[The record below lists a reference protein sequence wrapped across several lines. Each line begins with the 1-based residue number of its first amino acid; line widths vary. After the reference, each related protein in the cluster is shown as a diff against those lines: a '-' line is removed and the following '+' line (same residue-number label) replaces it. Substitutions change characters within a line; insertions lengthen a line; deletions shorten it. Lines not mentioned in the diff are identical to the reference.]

1 MGLYGNKPML
11 DPMTEAAEVVENVD
25 ELLEAFIAYELSQL
39 TEAQFK
45 AFTESEE
52 CQAML
57 EKRLV
62 GRNTLV
68 RLSKNDDLTRRTKMA
83 AFQIAKEKDDPLWQ
97 KLVKN
102 RIKERQLIA
111 AIVKKYGMKGQR
123 AAKVGQRQYLTG
135 KLPAVALRP
144 ERDEGDGP
152 KPYKPGK

>member
-1 MGLYGNKPML
+1 MGLYGSKPLL
-11 DPMTEAAEVVENVD
+11 DPLTEAAQEVENVD
-25 ELLEAFIAYELSQL
+25 ELLEAYIAYELSQL
-39 TEAQFK
+39 TPEQFK
-45 AFTESEE
+45 TFTESEE

-83 AFQIAKEKDDPLWQ
+83 AFQIAKEKNDPLWE

-102 RIKERQLIA
+102 RIKERQLIGQ
-111 AIVKKYGMKGQR
+111 IVKKYGTKGQR

-135 KLPAVALRP
+135 KIPSVALRP
-144 ERDEGDGP
+144 ERDKGDGLERD
-152 KPYKPGK
+152 

>member
-1 MGLYGNKPML
+1 MGLYGNKPVV
-11 DPMTEAAEVVENVD
+11 DPINEAAGIVENVD
-25 ELLEAFIAYELSQL
+25 ELLEAYIAYELAML
-39 TEAQFK
+39 TPEQFK

-102 RIKERQLIA
+102 RIKERQLIG
-111 AIVKKYGMKGQR
+111 AIVKKYGTKANR
-123 AAKVGQRQYLTG
+123 AAKVGQRDYL
-135 KLPAVALRP
+135 KQRIPSVALRP
-144 ERDEGDGP
+144 ERDKGDGLE
-152 KPYKPGK
+152 KD

>member
-1 MGLYGNKPML
+1 MGLYGNKPVL
-11 DPMTEAAEVVENVD
+11 DPMMEAAQEVENVD
-25 ELLEAFIAYELSQL
+25 ELLEAYVAYELAML
-39 TEAQFK
+39 TPEQFK

-83 AFQIAKEKDDPLWQ
+83 AFQVAKEKNDPLWE

-102 RIKERQLIA
+102 RIKERQLIG
-111 AIVKKYGMKGQR
+111 AIVKKYGTKAQR

-135 KLPAVALRP
+135 KLPAAALRP
-144 ERDEGDGP
+144 ERDTGDGLQST
-152 KPYKPGK
+152 KPGK